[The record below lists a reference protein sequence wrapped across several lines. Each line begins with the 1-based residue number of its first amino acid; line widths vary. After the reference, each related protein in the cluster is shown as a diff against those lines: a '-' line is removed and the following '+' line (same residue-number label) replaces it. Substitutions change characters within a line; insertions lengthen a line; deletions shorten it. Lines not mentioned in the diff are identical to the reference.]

1 MWEIQ
6 VLFLTPGVKFL
17 FPTLRFGAFY
27 SLQYTPE
34 FLTKKRLFG
43 IKSECGKSQFHCQ
56 FYMMAKAW
64 VSYIISVSRSLH
76 SLTARL
82 QRTKTLL
89 AWTIVVMLSSNN
101 QKHFC
106 IYLIK
111 FISYCWCHNVSWSG
125 MRGAV
130 HLLEKS
136 WVSLLEYSL

>member
-1 MWEIQ
+1 MNDMLSRNVMPGKFYVNPRLVSMGKKDFPHCADYKKKAMWEIQ

-82 QRTKTLL
+82 QQRRRWLELL
-89 AWTIVVMLSSNN
+89 W
-101 QKHFC
+101 
-106 IYLIK
+106 
-111 FISYCWCHNVSWSG
+111 
-125 MRGAV
+125 
-130 HLLEKS
+130 
-136 WVSLLEYSL
+136 

>member
-1 MWEIQ
+1 MLSRNVMPGKFYVNPRLVSMGKKDFPHCADYKKKAMWEIQ

-82 QRTKTLL
+82 QQRRRWLEL
-89 AWTIVVMLSSNN
+89 
-101 QKHFC
+101 
-106 IYLIK
+106 
-111 FISYCWCHNVSWSG
+111 YCGDVI
-125 MRGAV
+125 
-130 HLLEKS
+130 LQ
-136 WVSLLEYSL
+136 